1 MTMISHIIT
10 QCGGLILWKAKCQD
24 CTSRSSWEAEIMMWN
39 IKRIQPWPWVWFLD
53 GLVLRIM
60 LNFDQSFEVYN
71 IYITNINQ
79 RKKGQLYWEHTT
91 DFFLSIINVN
101 RKKLKQKIACKIESK
116 LLLNIWSWL
125 VICAQPRLNLSLW
138 SIKPFPHQF

>member
-1 MTMISHIIT
+1 MHIHNIT
-10 QCGGLILWKAKCQD
+10 RCDGPIIWKEKYQARM
-24 CTSRSSWEAEIMMWN
+24 SRSSCEAKIMMWN

-60 LNFDQSFEVYN
+60 LNFDPSFEVYN

-101 RKKLKQKIACKIESK
+101 IKKLKQKIPCKIESK

-138 SIKPFPHQF
+138 SIKSFPHQL